1 MEDQEIVE
9 LYFARSERAI
19 EETSIKYEGYCYRIA
34 YNILYN
40 KEDSDECLNDT
51 WLNAW
56 NAIPPN
62 RPGRLSTYLGKIT
75 RNIAL
80 NVYEKKHRKKRGGGQ
95 VDVVYDEL
103 EEILTG
109 HETPE
114 ERTELAFLVT
124 CINDYLKSLPGLSRM
139 VFVGRYWYFESV
151 EQIAKHLGITTGR
164 TKSLL
169 YRTRTGLRE
178 YLEKEGIYV

>member
-1 MEDQEIVE
+1 MEDQEIIA

-62 RPGRLSTYLGKIT
+62 RPNRLSTYLGKIT
-75 RNIAL
+75 RNLAL
-80 NVYEKKHRKKRGGGQ
+80 NVYEKGHRKKRGGGQ
-95 VDVVYDEL
+95 VDVAYDEL
-103 EEILTG
+103 EAVLTG
-109 HETPE
+109 NETPE
-114 ERTELAFLVT
+114 DKVELEFLT
-124 CINDYLKSLPGLSRM
+124 NCINEYLDSLPKLHRM
-139 VFVGRYWYFESV
+139 VFVGRYWYFESI
-151 EQIAKHLGITTGR
+151 EQIAKHLGITQSK
-164 TKSLL
+164 TKTLL
-169 YRTRTGLRE
+169 YRTRLGL
-178 YLEKEGIYV
+178 KEHLAKEEIYV